1 MRSTF
6 TVNCEYRDEEIC
18 KVSSAMVSADIST
31 YPATCNACSQ
41 QEKPKSINK
50 VTCGLANLYVL
61 QNKLSRADYPAI
73 VDCFDRPIEYGEGP
87 GTELKKILSWIIK
100 PSPTCSCHGKI
111 IQMNK
116 WGPDGCEQHME
127 TILDWLHKSAKDAG
141 IPYVRFAVK
150 LLVQQ
155 AIRNAQKGSSACHT

>member
-1 MRSTF
+1 MRATIDM
-6 TVNCEYRDEEIC
+6 TCEHLDGDNCKIA
-18 KVSSAMVSADIST
+18 SAMVSALVKT
-31 YPATCNACSQ
+31 YPETCHACSQ
-41 QEKPKSINK
+41 QENPFSINMY
-50 VTCGLANLYVL
+50 TCGLANLYVL
-61 QNKLSRADYPAI
+61 QNKLNKADYPA
-73 VDCFDRPIEYGEGP
+73 VSACVSKPIEYGLGP
-87 GTELKKILSWIIK
+87 GTELKKLLSWVVK
-100 PSPTCSCHGKI
+100 PSPTCSCHRKI
-111 IQMNK
+111 IQMNQ